1 MTGPD
6 GGEAGERGSRPF
18 RLLVLASDTYPPQRV
33 DVTILFGEE
42 LAGRGH
48 RIDLILQSE
57 AACERGYVAPWGGG
71 QVWVAPA
78 DRGDSLLRRFRKHLS
93 SIRYDAKLF
102 GLLRSGRYDAIE
114 VKDKFISALLA
125 AIAARLYRKR
135 FIYWLS
141 YPFPEFYLMRA
152 RQSTARYP
160 LLYRIRGEAFRFLL
174 YRIVLPAA
182 DHVFVQSE
190 KMRQDVAAQGIPLA
204 KLTAVPMGIRIESL
218 GIPAEAAGRS
228 LIGANEPRVLYLG
241 SLARE
246 RHIEFLL
253 RTFARV
259 LAQIPQ
265 AKLYLVGSAEDPKDE
280 QYLVDE
286 ARRLGVLASVVFSGQ
301 LPQRE
306 AFRLVREAD
315 VCVSPLY
322 PTPIYEVAT
331 PTKLVEY
338 MAQGKA
344 VVANTHPDQR
354 MLIEE
359 SGCGYCVP
367 YEEQPFAEAI
377 VKLLGAPELAREMG
391 ERGRRYAV
399 ANRGYPAIADV
410 VEREMLRIVAG
421 VNP

>member
-1 MTGPD
+1 MSGSWEGGSGP
-6 GGEAGERGSRPF
+6 AHSRPF
-18 RLLVLASDTYPPQRV
+18 RLLMLASDTYPPQRV
-33 DVTILFGEE
+33 DVSILFGEE
-42 LAGRGH
+42 LAARGH

-57 AACERGYVAPWGGG
+57 AACERGYIAPWGGG

-78 DRGDSLLRRFRKHLS
+78 DRGDSLLRRLRKHLS
-93 SIRYDAKLF
+93 SIRHDAKLF
-102 GLLRSGRYDAIE
+102 GLMRSGRYDAVE
-114 VKDKFISALLA
+114 VKDKFISALFA
-125 AIAARLYRKR
+125 AVAARLYHKR

-152 RQSTARYP
+152 KESSARYP

-190 KMRQDVAAQGIPLA
+190 KMRKDVAAQGIPLS
-204 KLTAVPMGIRIESL
+204 KLTAVPMGIRTEGLSAS
-218 GIPAEAAGRS
+218 PEPTDRS
-228 LIGANEPRVLYLG
+228 VISPNEPSVLYLG

-259 LAQIPQ
+259 LEEMPQ
-265 AKLYLVGSAEDPKDE
+265 AKLYLVGSAEDPRE
-280 QYLVDE
+280 QQYLVDE
-286 ARRLGVLASVVFSGQ
+286 AKRLGVLQAVVFSGQ

-306 AFRLVREAD
+306 AFRFVREAD

-338 MAQGKA
+338 MALGKA

-367 YEEQPFAEAI
+367 YEEQAFAQA
-377 VKLLGAPELAREMG
+377 VLKLLRAPELAREMG
-391 ERGRRYAV
+391 ERGRRYALEK
-399 ANRGYPAIADV
+399 RGYPAIADL
-410 VEREMLRIVAG
+410 VEREMQRIVAG
-421 VNP
+421 VHP

>member
-1 MTGPD
+1 MTEPR
-6 GGEAGERGSRPF
+6 EAGAGAGGTRPF

-33 DVTILFGEE
+33 DVSILFGEE

-57 AACERGYVAPWGGG
+57 AACDRGYIAPWGGG

-78 DRGDSLLRRFRKHLS
+78 DRGDSLLRRLRKHLS

-152 RQSTARYP
+152 RESSARYP
-160 LLYRIRGEAFRFLL
+160 FLYRIRGEAFRFLL
-174 YRIVLPAA
+174 YRLVLPAA

-190 KMRQDVAAQGIPLA
+190 KMRRDVAAQGIALS
-204 KLTAVPMGIRIESL
+204 KLTAVPMGIRTEGLTADPEPITRRVIS
-218 GIPAEAAGRS
+218 
-228 LIGANEPRVLYLG
+228 ANEPSVLYLG

-253 RTFARV
+253 RTFVLV
-259 LAQIPQ
+259 LAEIPQ
-265 AKLYLVGSAEDPKDE
+265 ARLYLVGSAEDPKD
-280 QYLVDE
+280 QQFLVDE
-286 ARRLGVLASVVFSGQ
+286 ATRLGVLEAVLFPGQ

-306 AFRLVREAD
+306 AFRFVREAD

-359 SGCGYCVP
+359 SGCGYCVA
-367 YEEQPFAEAI
+367 YEELPFAQAI
-377 VKLLGAPELAREMG
+377 VKLLRAPELAREMG
-391 ERGRRYAV
+391 ERGRRYAL

-410 VEREMLRIVAG
+410 VEREMMRILAG